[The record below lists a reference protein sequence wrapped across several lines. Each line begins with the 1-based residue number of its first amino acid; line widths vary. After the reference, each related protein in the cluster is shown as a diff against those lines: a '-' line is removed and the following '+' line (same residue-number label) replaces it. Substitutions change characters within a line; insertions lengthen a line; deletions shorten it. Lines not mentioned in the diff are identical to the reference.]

1 MSSQMTCALICLGS
15 WSQLNLIKVQDV
27 EMVSK
32 LPDVMGDKDEL
43 KDGWDTIDEE

>member
-1 MSSQMTCALICLGS
+1 
-15 WSQLNLIKVQDV
+15 
-27 EMVSK
+27 MVSK

>member
-32 LPDVMGDKDEL
+32 LPDVMGDEDEL
-43 KDGWDTIDEE
+43 EDGWDTIDEE